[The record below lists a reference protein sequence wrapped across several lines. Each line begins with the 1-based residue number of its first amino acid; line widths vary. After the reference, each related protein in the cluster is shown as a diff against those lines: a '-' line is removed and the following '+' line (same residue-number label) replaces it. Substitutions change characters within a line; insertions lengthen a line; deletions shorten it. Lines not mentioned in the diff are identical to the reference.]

1 MTNEVE
7 LNPNR
12 ELAEGCSMM
21 RTPHLKGAP
30 FSASAHNDGI
40 VITTIKR
47 DKAVSK
53 ERITYSEAV
62 LRLSRGDFDDMENM
76 MAGFYLG
83 TMIMQGFNL
92 GFVAS
97 YIELCALYRWFVA
110 AIFIDEL
117 IGLNGTV
124 EDVRSKR
131 RRSTVAIYA
140 RNGREIPMTLALAKS
155 LLSAHIERE
164 ACETGQPDAAAIA
177 ATGVYIQMLTE
188 DDKGVCLNQKGR
200 DWFIQHCDALIARLP
215 APQAPSTQTV
225 Q

>member
-1 MTNEVE
+1 
-7 LNPNR
+7 
-12 ELAEGCSMM
+12 MM

-30 FSASAHNDGI
+30 FSASAHSDGI

-53 ERITYSEAV
+53 EKVTYSEAV
-62 LRLSRGDFDDMENM
+62 MRLSRGDFDDMENM

-97 YIELCALYRWFVA
+97 YVEICALYRWFVA

-124 EDVRSKR
+124 EAVGNKR
-131 RRSTVAIYA
+131 KRSTVAIYA
-140 RNGREIPMTLALAKS
+140 RNGSEIPMTLAKAKS

-164 ACETGQPDAAAIA
+164 AYETDQTDAAAIA
-177 ATGVYIQMLTE
+177 ATGVYIQMLAE
-188 DDKGVCLNQKGR
+188 DDKGVYLTQKGR
-200 DWFIQHCDALIARLP
+200 DWFIQHCDALLAGLP
-215 APQAPSTQTV
+215 VPQIPSTQTV